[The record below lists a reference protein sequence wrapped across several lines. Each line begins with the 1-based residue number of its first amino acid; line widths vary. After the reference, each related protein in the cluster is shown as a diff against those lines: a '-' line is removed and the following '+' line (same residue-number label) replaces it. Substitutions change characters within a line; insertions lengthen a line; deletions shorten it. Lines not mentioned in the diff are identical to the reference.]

1 MFTRTVRDFAE
12 LPRHI
17 GNRLNLVGRR
27 SAPSGKTDSKVQRR
41 IREQLEDE
49 MLSAA
54 VIMEVRKV
62 IDESDEEYVRGYL
75 DGVEL
80 ALSWKA
86 AQMQVYERNHP
97 ELLK

>member
-1 MFTRTVRDFAE
+1 
-12 LPRHI
+12 
-17 GNRLNLVGRR
+17 
-27 SAPSGKTDSKVQRR
+27 
-41 IREQLEDE
+41 